1 VVFDYTNEK
10 TVCYD
15 LGVNI
20 ILIVT
25 VLPTVIPAIS
35 ENIRLKS
42 FLSILPTSRNCFSLE
57 GEKLLRGGGSNPTPK
72 KIALKIINYCPYFF
86 RVYPIKPNIKE
97 FK

>member
-1 VVFDYTNEK
+1 
-10 TVCYD
+10 
-15 LGVNI
+15 
-20 ILIVT
+20 LIVT

-72 KIALKIINYCPYFF
+72 KIGSITNYSP
-86 RVYPIKPNIKE
+86 KKDLNKSL
-97 FK
+97 